1 MSGGSQIGTCDEC
14 GFETFEFWES
24 GEMACDNIF
33 CMSLFCGFYSMQ
45 NDNPKN
51 LDYPK
56 NGVGYNSKE
65 EVCDFILSW
74 KET

>member
-1 MSGGSQIGTCDEC
+1 
-14 GFETFEFWES
+14 
-24 GEMACDNIF
+24 MACDNIF

-56 NGVGYNSKE
+56 NGVGYHSKE
-65 EVCDFILSW
+65 EVCEIREDFGLRYG
-74 KET
+74 KR